1 MATTILA
8 AGTTAATSSD
18 VTLAAGESVTL
29 FLTGASGG
37 LTPESAS
44 CAVQFKRAD
53 NNYTNA
59 YFMEGVANKN
69 TARFDGPVI
78 FRVSRPAGSA
88 SFGVDRA

>member
-18 VTLAAGESVTL
+18 ITLAAGESVTL

-37 LTPESAS
+37 PMFESAI

-59 YFMEGVANKN
+59 YFMEGVTNKN